1 MVAMAMGA
9 SKGNGDAARAE
20 APEFEK
26 VIWYKD
32 PNMRKLFFWSSILC
46 VASATTGYDG
56 LALSSTIRELANS
69 HLA

>member
-1 MVAMAMGA
+1 MVAMAMRA
-9 SKGNGDAARAE
+9 PKGNGDAARAE

-32 PNMRKLFFWSSILC
+32 PNMRKLFFWSSVLC

-56 LALSSTIRELANS
+56 SALPSTMLGFANS
-69 HLA
+69 NLA